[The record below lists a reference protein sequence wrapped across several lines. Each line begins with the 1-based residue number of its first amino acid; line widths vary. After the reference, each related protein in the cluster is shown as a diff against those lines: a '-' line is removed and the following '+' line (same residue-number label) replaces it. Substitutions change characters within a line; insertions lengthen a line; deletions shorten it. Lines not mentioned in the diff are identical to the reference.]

1 MWTFLKC
8 EWHLTIRRDNATVP
22 LYVVNEDTDEEF
34 EKARKKAEKEEREER
49 NRSVVE
55 EEK

>member
-1 MWTFLKC
+1 M
-8 EWHLTIRRDNATVP
+8 P

-34 EKARKKAEKEEREER
+34 EKARKKAEKEEREDR
-49 NRSVVE
+49 NRFVVVVE